1 MELQAQRAGGMPLG
15 GYATPSCSCFIRMM
29 LEHSE
34 GCPSPGIGKT
44 WKLQT
49 FKAVSV
55 HLLYMSD
62 HVCMGGNVYVQW
74 ASSARTSDQFF
85 TCDQLSQRGVLCAFA
100 GWFLLLEH
108 TNRWNHLGY
117 WSAGPRL
124 GLPRLHSDYCTGWAN
139 FYGSFQPIWTHFI
152 ARIQNNHFGVRGI
165 STTMMRREK
174 QIGNASLL
182 CCHGRCIFWVIGY
195 FLNFR
200 RSVDWKKMCL
210 ALYVF
215 LLGNETEHLFVTGT
229 VLTAMWMQTLFGA
242 LK

>member
-34 GCPSPGIGKT
+34 GCPSGSFCSP
-44 WKLQT
+44 
-49 FKAVSV
+49 VV
-55 HLLYMSD
+55 

-74 ASSARTSDQFF
+74 ASSAWTSDQFF

-117 WSAGPRL
+117 WSAGPSL
-124 GLPRLHSDYCTGWAN
+124 GLPRLRSDYCTRWAN
-139 FYGSFQPIWTHFI
+139 VSGSFQPIWTHFI
-152 ARIQNNHFGVRGI
+152 ARIQNNHFGVRGV

-182 CCHGRCIFWVIGY
+182 CCHGRRIFWVIGY

-200 RSVDWKKMCL
+200 RSVDW
-210 ALYVF
+210 
-215 LLGNETEHLFVTGT
+215 
-229 VLTAMWMQTLFGA
+229 
-242 LK
+242 